1 MGFLSC
7 RFFSFVNKSSVS
19 NLITSALS
27 YLVSVWIGIMLC
39 LAFAFCIFFFF
50 STCCQLLETNF
61 TVHVLFTHCS
71 WDPRLLYSK
80 KKIKNGSH
88 GTIHT
93 FKNYFVTVF
102 SVFNFSKNK
111 LYSNGPLMICLCY
124 HAHCMLI

>member
-7 RFFSFVNKSSVS
+7 RFFSFVNKSSAS

-39 LAFAFCIFFFF
+39 LAFAFCIFFFHTLPAF
-50 STCCQLLETNF
+50 RDKFYCSC
-61 TVHVLFTHCS
+61 TVHALFMGPTAT
-71 WDPRLLYSK
+71 LFKK

-111 LYSNGPLMICLCY
+111 LYPNGPLMICLCY